1 MALSTL
7 VLASAGGGSSGF
19 GRGGGGG
26 GLGGG
31 GFGGSGYGGGAVGGA
46 GLVLFMVIWGLVLVA
61 IFYALLSSTRTRRRK
76 RKRLERVHLAAAEAA
91 EDDAAFASDRV
102 TAEAAGLFRSIQD
115 AWNAGDRRRLRELV
129 GLDLLAEWERRLD
142 DFAGRGWQNRVR
154 VIDGPAV
161 EYVGLVNRA
170 DDADDRVVVHVTAVL
185 DDYVETS
192 SGGIVMRSG
201 EQSPRTRLAEYWTL
215 SKRDGR
221 WALLSVEQDREGA
234 HNLQDEIVASPWADS
249 RLRDESL
256 VEQAV
261 ADRALDGF
269 SPGEL
274 ADVDFE
280 GDARAAA
287 LDLSLADARFAPDVL
302 EAAARRAVAAW
313 AEAVDGADSAL
324 ARVAAPAAIDALLY
338 GGDSARRTRLVVR
351 GARLEHVRI
360 ERLDAAAT
368 PPRMTIAVEVRGR
381 RYREDRDTAAV
392 VSGSKDAERRFTERW
407 TLALDGP
414 ADAPWRVV
422 DAGGAPAG
430 V

>member
-1 MALSTL
+1 MAMALSTL

-76 RKRLERVHLAAAEAA
+76 RKRLERVHL
-91 EDDAAFASDRV
+91 
-102 TAEAAGLFRSIQD
+102 
-115 AWNAGDRRRLRELV
+115 
-129 GLDLLAEWERRLD
+129 
-142 DFAGRGWQNRVR
+142 
-154 VIDGPAV
+154 
-161 EYVGLVNRA
+161 
-170 DDADDRVVVHVTAVL
+170 TAVL

-201 EQSPRTRLAEYWTL
+201 EHSPRTRLAEYWTL

-261 ADRALDGF
+261 
-269 SPGEL
+269 
-274 ADVDFE
+274 
-280 GDARAAA
+280 
-287 LDLSLADARFAPDVL
+287 
-302 EAAARRAVAAW
+302 
-313 AEAVDGADSAL
+313 
-324 ARVAAPAAIDALLY
+324 
-338 GGDSARRTRLVVR
+338 
-351 GARLEHVRI
+351 
-360 ERLDAAAT
+360 
-368 PPRMTIAVEVRGR
+368 
-381 RYREDRDTAAV
+381 
-392 VSGSKDAERRFTERW
+392 
-407 TLALDGP
+407 
-414 ADAPWRVV
+414 
-422 DAGGAPAG
+422 
-430 V
+430 